1 MNGWILNQLP
11 IIKKLKWREVFSYRG
26 MFGSL
31 SDKNDPSKNGVGL
44 YQFPEGTTTMSSK
57 PYMEAGVGIENILK
71 FIRIDYVW
79 RLSYRDNPNIQ
90 KRGFRFVMKV
100 SF

>member
-1 MNGWILNQLP
+1 
-11 IIKKLKWREVFSYRG
+11 
-26 MFGSL
+26 
-31 SDKNDPSKNGVGL
+31 
-44 YQFPEGTTTMSSK
+44 
-57 PYMEAGVGIENILK
+57 MEAGVGIENILK